1 MQVVIKTTRIKKKKK
16 KCLILEKEFP
26 DMQRSVKKKQVFLSF
41 VECNNLFRKADRVGA
56 KENLRS
62 AIILAGMRL

>member
-1 MQVVIKTTRIKKKKK
+1 MQVVIKTTRIKKKE